1 MKLNVIYLEIVR
13 FEPLNS
19 LNDRIAVIGFGPA
32 GSTITLILAKKGYK
46 ETIFESEEKI
56 GWMLRYGIPEFRIP
70 KDILDKFEKNLLN

>member
-19 LNDRIAVIGFGPA
+19 LNDRIAVIGFGSA

-56 GWMLRYGIPEFRIP
+56 G
-70 KDILDKFEKNLLN
+70 

>member
-1 MKLNVIYLEIVR
+1 MKLNVIYLKIVR

-32 GSTITLILAKKGYK
+32 GSTIALILAKKGYK

-56 GWMLRYGIPEFRIP
+56 G
-70 KDILDKFEKNLLN
+70 